1 MQDISLELLA
11 DDSSANSISPNPDNE
26 WLPSDNDLPS
36 DALMFD
42 DLLNTNQSITQGLQ
56 TSPMNM
62 GNQSQQVTQFP
73 TQITTL
79 DEDSKFV
86 DIYFTH
92 YHTLYPIL
100 HEETFRSVQRG
111 STSPPHWPVLA
122 NAVLAIGAWLSS
134 DAHQGLDMA
143 YFARAEEYL
152 EKTPIGTQGNLT
164 LVQGL
169 VLLSEL
175 AQKQGFPEKSGR
187 YIGSSVQI
195 AVALNL
201 HVEPQDSENTELDKE
216 ICRRV
221 WWSVYC
227 AESCSAKI
235 YGRPLLLPEDAL
247 ITVKPV
253 SNIHENVRLFL
264 LSFACEAIPNNY
276 SLRHLRSQVH
286 LSHRSPTKQVS
297 IRD

>member
-1 MQDISLELLA
+1 MQDISRELLA
-11 DDSSANSISPNPDNE
+11 DHSSANSISSNLDNE
-26 WLPSDNDLPS
+26 WLPFDNNLPS

-42 DLLNTNQSITQGLQ
+42 NILNTNQSITQGLQ

-62 GNQSQQVTQFP
+62 DNQCQQVTQSP
-73 TQITTL
+73 AQMAAVN
-79 DEDSKFV
+79 EDSKFV
-86 DIYFTH
+86 DIYFTQ

-100 HEETFRSVQRG
+100 HEETFRSVQG
-111 STSPPHWPVLA
+111 HSTRPPHWPVLA
-122 NAVLAIGAWLSS
+122 NAVLALGAWLSP
-134 DAHQGLDMA
+134 DAQQGLDMA
-143 YFARAEEYL
+143 YFARAEEYF

-164 LVQGL
+164 LVQAL

-175 AQKQGFPEKSGR
+175 AQKQGIPEKSGR
-187 YIGSSVQI
+187 YIGSSVQM

-216 ICRRV
+216 IRRRV

-253 SNIHENVRLFL
+253 SNIHENVRLSL
-264 LSFACEAIPNNY
+264 LSLACEEISNHY

-297 IRD
+297 IQD